1 MADDKLVEGLY
12 IREKQ
17 TKYSPIINV
26 GITPNFIKFYEE
38 NKDEKGN
45 LNIDFKKMKEPKD
58 NGVTHYSTIN
68 EWKKPETENP
78 L

>member
-45 LNIDFKKMKEPKD
+45 LNIDFKKMK
-58 NGVTHYSTIN
+58 
-68 EWKKPETENP
+68 
-78 L
+78 